1 MTFQLMIAINS
12 KQQQIRERKR
22 YGRDEERGRETS
34 KMHERS
40 TVCVCACAPL
50 LIVTGAVTSCVKW
63 CVCDTVWFS
72 SAALWYKYRSHSGV
86 EISFVSSAQRES
98 SPLFRSTEKTQFSL
112 FFFCWYSTEIAINRS
127 LDYNS
132 SVFNQKLEEEK
143 KSAKINKKCL
153 VHFSWIRCSTITR
166 ISASASMCHKHRRH
180 SKDTR
185 CSSIH
190 HTIWA
195 AICSRWAF
203 SSNNISMPCNISCNT
218 NRLLLLR
225 KRLWRRYPFRD
236 NVKSRHHTSHRISWI
251 TIRRPLRPH
260 CRQSLSTNNRR

>member
-1 MTFQLMIAINS
+1 MRSPCQFHWKKKMLLFVYRIVYYIYIWCVCVCVCSHYFTSMITYEWTAQSETHPRMRKKRCQQHTDVPLLLPLRLLPLLLRVGISGRSSLKMTFQLMIAINS

-112 FFFCWYSTEIAINRS
+112 FFFLLVFYR
-127 LDYNS
+127 NS
-132 SVFNQKLEEEK
+132 DQPIFGL
-143 KSAKINKKCL
+143 
-153 VHFSWIRCSTITR
+153 
-166 ISASASMCHKHRRH
+166 
-180 SKDTR
+180 
-185 CSSIH
+185 
-190 HTIWA
+190 
-195 AICSRWAF
+195 
-203 SSNNISMPCNISCNT
+203 
-218 NRLLLLR
+218 
-225 KRLWRRYPFRD
+225 
-236 NVKSRHHTSHRISWI
+236 
-251 TIRRPLRPH
+251 
-260 CRQSLSTNNRR
+260 